1 MFSDTIKFVWCY
13 NLLCKQYMPDQH
25 TNNNKGL
32 YMKSKHT
39 ACSRD
44 YNVEQILLYHKTMI
58 K

>member
-25 TNNNKGL
+25 TNKNKGL
-32 YMKSKHT
+32 YMQSKHA

-44 YNVEQILLYHKTMI
+44 YNVKQILLYY
-58 K
+58 